1 MNALKMTTVAA
12 LVALIGFAQTTDAA
26 PTRPKLNR
34 SAKGIAKSKIAVKTD
49 LRCSIEG
56 FYDAAATQPLPHG
69 SHVVN
74 LDEMYVR
81 VTVHNAGKLAA
92 KGFTSSAQVTKDGTS
107 VYDNG
112 HTFDLPAGF
121 SMSFPLVKVDTHHNS
136 TVNARL
142 DVDTGNG
149 IKELSERNNSCRFE
163 VKSSKLH

>member
-1 MNALKMTTVAA
+1 MNALKMTTAAA

-26 PTRPKLNR
+26 PLNPKLNR
-34 SAKGIAKSKIAVKTD
+34 SAKARKVALRTD

-81 VTVHNAGKLAA
+81 VTVHNAGRLAA
-92 KGFTSSAQVTKDGTS
+92 KGFTSNAKVTKDGTS

-142 DVDTGNG
+142 DVDTANG

>member
-1 MNALKMTTVAA
+1 MNALKMTTAAA
-12 LVALIGFAQTTDAA
+12 LVALIGFAQTTAAA
-26 PTRPKLNR
+26 PLKRKLNR
-34 SAKGIAKSKIAVKTD
+34 SAKKISVRTD

-56 FYDAAATQPLPHG
+56 FYDAAATQPLAHG

-92 KGFTSSAQVTKDGTS
+92 KGFTSDATVTKDGTN

-136 TVNARL
+136 TVKARL